1 MIQTPSR
8 FDASDLGVHT
18 LVLPCLVHLDDAI
31 NPLFSSCVSDSAGFT
46 ESDWLVSFWER
57 FENLVNTAPQSS
69 ARLASPVLRSM
80 RMSPTKQSC
89 LMTLSIL
96 CLSFIF
102 NLRLSWASG
111 LSEDRGYGLD
121 KPNALGS
128 LNYTLADAQSS
139 CIKKPLSQR
148 LWQDL
153 KLDAYLEDYIGGKTL
168 SVVAFANQVN
178 MTNFACGIGRFCD
191 AGELCSSA
199 KAPAWYILVGI
210 QNWNDMMNSIYK
222 SIAFAVGTVQ
232 ELAPSM
238 VSDLSPPM
246 SPFPVKVATIIN
258 IIAASVS
265 VVPGFLLPGTGV
277 WYYLVL
283 QGALYTT
290 FSEIGFYCSA
300 VRPPPDVVSGYTKW
314 THYAW
319 LLSLLQDR
327 GQEMVANSTLITLQ
341 SGISTEQG
349 IYGALKNGT
358 FLQPGSQPS
367 SIALERSLEE
377 IIKVQLLAAIL
388 RSQNVY
394 ITRGSDP
401 CNKSGPNGAFSG
413 PDILSYCGKD
423 GVMMNIVQANGKK
436 TNMKFYGSAKIVEK
450 HKFSVEFL
458 TESAWKCQ
466 SKYNQYGYN
475 PYQNGTVPTDVNS
488 DCLFNLPVCD
498 CTETHIAKARKK
510 GMHTT
515 KACHLAGVPVYAK
528 DQQMTERIGL
538 SR

>member
-1 MIQTPSR
+1 
-8 FDASDLGVHT
+8 
-18 LVLPCLVHLDDAI
+18 
-31 NPLFSSCVSDSAGFT
+31 
-46 ESDWLVSFWER
+46 
-57 FENLVNTAPQSS
+57 
-69 ARLASPVLRSM
+69 M
-80 RMSPTKQSC
+80 RMSFPKQA
-89 LMTLSIL
+89 LQKTLSTISLLLIAIL
-96 CLSFIF
+96 HLS
-102 NLRLSWASG
+102 SASG
-111 LSEDRGYGLD
+111 YSNQLGYLLN
-121 KPNALGS
+121 KPNALQS
-128 LNYTLADAQSS
+128 HNHTLTDVQSS
-139 CIKKPLSQR
+139 CVKKPLSQR

-153 KLDAYLEDYIGGKTL
+153 KLDAYLENYTGGKTL

-210 QNWNDMMNSIYK
+210 QNWNDLMNSIYK
-222 SIAFAVGTVQ
+222 AIAFAVGTVQ
-232 ELAPSM
+232 EQAPSM
-238 VSDLSPPM
+238 VSDLSPPL
-246 SPFPVKVATIIN
+246 SPFPIKVATIIN
-258 IIAASVS
+258 IVAASVS
-265 VVPGFLLPGTGV
+265 IVPGFLLPGTGI

-327 GQEMVANSTLITLQ
+327 GQETVANSTLATLQ
-341 SGISTEQG
+341 SGISTDQG

-358 FLQPGSQPS
+358 FLQPGGQPS
-367 SIALERSLEE
+367 AVALERSLEQ

-401 CNKSGPNGAFSG
+401 CNKSGPNGAFLG

-423 GVMMNIVQANGKK
+423 GVMMNIVQASGTK
-436 TNMKFYGSAKIVEK
+436 TNMKFYGSSKIVEK
-450 HKFSVEFL
+450 HNFSVEFL

-466 SKYNQYGYN
+466 SKYNQYDYN
-475 PYQNGTVPTDVNS
+475 PYKNGTVPTDVNS
-488 DCLFNLPVCD
+488 DCVFNLPVCD
-498 CTETHIAKARKK
+498 CTQTNIAKARKK
-510 GMHTT
+510 GMRTT
-515 KACHLAGVPVYAK
+515 KACHRAGVPVYAK
-528 DQQMTERIGL
+528 EQQSEQKIAL

>member
-1 MIQTPSR
+1 MGI
-8 FDASDLGVHT
+8 A
-18 LVLPCLVHLDDAI
+18 
-31 NPLFSSCVSDSAGFT
+31 
-46 ESDWLVSFWER
+46 
-57 FENLVNTAPQSS
+57 
-69 ARLASPVLRSM
+69 
-80 RMSPTKQSC
+80 PTKQAFP
-89 LMTLSIL
+89 MTFSIVIL
-96 CLSFIF
+96 WLIF
-102 NLRLSWASG
+102 NLHPSSTSG
-111 LSEDRGYGLD
+111 LLNQLRVGLD
-121 KPNALGS
+121 KPNTQAPY
-128 LNYTLADAQSS
+128 NNTLTQAQTS
-139 CIKKPLSQR
+139 CAKKPLTQR
-148 LWQDL
+148 LWHDL
-153 KLDAYLEDYIGGKTL
+153 NLDAYLENYTSGKTL

-232 ELAPSM
+232 EQAPSM
-238 VSDLSPPM
+238 VSDLSPPL
-246 SPFPVKVATIIN
+246 SPFPIKVATIIN

-265 VVPGFLLPGTGV
+265 VVPGFLLPGNGI

-327 GQEMVANSTLITLQ
+327 GQEMVANTTLSILQ
-341 SGISTEQG
+341 SGISTEKG
-349 IYGALKNGT
+349 IYGQLKNGT
-358 FLQPGSQPS
+358 FLQPGAQAS
-367 SIALERSLEE
+367 SVALQRSLEE

-401 CNKSGPNGAFSG
+401 CTKEGPNGAFLG
-413 PDILSYCGKD
+413 PDTLSYCGKD
-423 GVMMNIVQANGKK
+423 GVMMNIVQAHGSK
-436 TNMKFYGSAKIVEK
+436 TGMKFYGSSKIIDK
-450 HKFSVEFL
+450 HKFSVGFL

-466 SKYNQYGYN
+466 SKYGQYDYN
-475 PYQNGTVPTDVNS
+475 PYTNGTVPTDVNS

-498 CTETHIAKARKK
+498 CTDPHIAKARKK
-510 GMHTT
+510 GMRTT
-515 KACHLAGVPVYAK
+515 KACHRAGVPVYAK
-528 DQQMTERIGL
+528 DQDSDQRIGL
-538 SR
+538 STK

>member
-1 MIQTPSR
+1 MEVT
-8 FDASDLGVHT
+8 
-18 LVLPCLVHLDDAI
+18 
-31 NPLFSSCVSDSAGFT
+31 
-46 ESDWLVSFWER
+46 
-57 FENLVNTAPQSS
+57 
-69 ARLASPVLRSM
+69 
-80 RMSPTKQSC
+80 PTKHAFLVPLWTVIS
-89 LMTLSIL
+89 LLLFPNL
-96 CLSFIF
+96 CISAFSNQLG
-102 NLRLSWASG
+102 A
-111 LSEDRGYGLD
+111 GLD
-121 KPNALGS
+121 NKPTSAQSASHNSHPLQ
-128 LNYTLADAQSS
+128 DAQSS
-139 CIKKPLSQR
+139 CVKKPLSQR

-153 KLDAYLEDYIGGKTL
+153 DLDAYLKNYTGGKTL

-178 MTNFACGIGRFCD
+178 MTNFACGIGKYCD

-210 QNWNDMMNSIYK
+210 QNWNEMMNVIYK
-222 SIAFAVGTVQ
+222 MIAFAVATVQ
-232 ELAPSM
+232 EQAPSL
-238 VSDLSPPM
+238 VSDLSPPL
-246 SPFPVKVATIIN
+246 SKIPIEVATIIN

-265 VVPGFLLPGTGV
+265 VVPGFLLPGTGI

-283 QGALYTT
+283 QGGLYTS

-327 GQEMVANSTLITLQ
+327 GQEMLANSTLATLQ

-349 IYGALKNGT
+349 MYGALKNGT
-358 FLQPGSQPS
+358 FLQPGGFPS
-367 SIALERSLEE
+367 SASLERSLEQ

-388 RSQNVY
+388 RSHNVY

-401 CNKSGPNGAFSG
+401 CNKTGPNGAFLG

-423 GVMMNIVQANGKK
+423 GMMMNIVQAGSGSK
-436 TNMKFYGSAKIVEK
+436 TVMKFFGSSTITTK
-450 HKFSVEFL
+450 HNFSVEFL
-458 TESAWKCQ
+458 TESAWNCQ
-466 SKYNQYGYN
+466 SKYKQYDYN

-498 CTETHIAKARKK
+498 CTLREVAKARRK
-510 GMHTT
+510 GYRTT
-515 KACHLAGVPVYAK
+515 KACQMAGVPVYAK
-528 DQQMTERIGL
+528 DQSHKMGL

>member
-1 MIQTPSR
+1 MGIAPPKQAFPMT
-8 FDASDLGVHT
+8 
-18 LVLPCLVHLDDAI
+18 
-31 NPLFSSCVSDSAGFT
+31 FSIVIL
-46 ESDWLVSFWER
+46 WL
-57 FENLVNTAPQSS
+57 
-69 ARLASPVLRSM
+69 
-80 RMSPTKQSC
+80 
-89 LMTLSIL
+89 
-96 CLSFIF
+96 IF
-102 NLRLSWASG
+102 NLHPSSTSG
-111 LSEDRGYGLD
+111 LLNQLRVGLD
-121 KPNALGS
+121 KPNTQAPYDNTLTQAQTSCAKKAL
-128 LNYTLADAQSS
+128 T
-139 CIKKPLSQR
+139 QR
-148 LWQDL
+148 LWHDL
-153 KLDAYLEDYIGGKTL
+153 NLDAYLENYTGGKTL

-222 SIAFAVGTVQ
+222 SIAFA
-232 ELAPSM
+232 
-238 VSDLSPPM
+238 
-246 SPFPVKVATIIN
+246 PFPIKVATIIN

-265 VVPGFLLPGTGV
+265 VVPGFLLPGNGI

-327 GQEMVANSTLITLQ
+327 GQEMVANTTLSILQ
-341 SGISTEQG
+341 SGISTEKG
-349 IYGALKNGT
+349 IYGQLKNGT
-358 FLQPGSQPS
+358 FLQPGAQAS
-367 SIALERSLEE
+367 SVALQRSLEE

-401 CNKSGPNGAFSG
+401 CNKEGPNGAFLG
-413 PDILSYCGKD
+413 PDTLSYCGKD
-423 GVMMNIVQANGKK
+423 GVMMNIVQAHGSK
-436 TNMKFYGSAKIVEK
+436 TEMKFYGSSKIIDK
-450 HKFSVEFL
+450 HMFSVGFL

-466 SKYNQYGYN
+466 SKYGQYDYN
-475 PYQNGTVPTDVNS
+475 PYTNGTVPTDVNS

-498 CTETHIAKARKK
+498 CTDPHIAKARKK
-510 GMHTT
+510 GMRTT
-515 KACHLAGVPVYAK
+515 KACHRAGVPVYAK
-528 DQQMTERIGL
+528 DQNSDQRIGL
-538 SR
+538 STK

>member
-1 MIQTPSR
+1 
-8 FDASDLGVHT
+8 
-18 LVLPCLVHLDDAI
+18 
-31 NPLFSSCVSDSAGFT
+31 
-46 ESDWLVSFWER
+46 
-57 FENLVNTAPQSS
+57 
-69 ARLASPVLRSM
+69 
-80 RMSPTKQSC
+80 MSPTKQSC

-168 SVVAFANQVN
+168 SVVVSSLALPIDHSHFQKRGKASRLRILSGQAFANQVN

-191 AGELCSSA
+191 AGE
-199 KAPAWYILVGI
+199 
-210 QNWNDMMNSIYK
+210 
-222 SIAFAVGTVQ
+222 
-232 ELAPSM
+232 

-283 QGALYTT
+283 Q
-290 FSEIGFYCSA
+290 EIGFYCSA

-423 GVMMNIVQANGKK
+423 GVPMEKDKHEVLWKRKDSRKAQIFRRVFDRIGVEMPV
-436 TNMKFYGSAKIVEK
+436 KIQPIR
-450 HKFSVEFL
+450 L
-458 TESAWKCQ
+458 Q
-466 SKYNQYGYN
+466 SISKWLFR
-475 PYQNGTVPTDVNS
+475 TVPTDVNS

-498 CTETHIAKARKK
+498 CTETHIAKALYELVESPSIPIH
-510 GMHTT
+510 M
-515 KACHLAGVPVYAK
+515 L
-528 DQQMTERIGL
+528 
-538 SR
+538 